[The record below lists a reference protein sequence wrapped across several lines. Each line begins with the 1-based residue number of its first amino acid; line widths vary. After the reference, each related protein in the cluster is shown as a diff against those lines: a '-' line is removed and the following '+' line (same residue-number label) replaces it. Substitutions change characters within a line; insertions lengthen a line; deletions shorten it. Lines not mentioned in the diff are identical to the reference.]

1 MKLKIKEVK
10 IIELDI
16 EESKL
21 LIELLNYCYHRA
33 EKHETPVSK
42 FADQIREFRKELKI
56 IK

>member
-1 MKLKIKEVK
+1 MKLKTIEVK
-10 IIELDI
+10 IIELNI

-33 EKHETPVSK
+33 VSHNTFVSK
-42 FADQIREFRKELKI
+42 YAEQIEKFRKQLEI